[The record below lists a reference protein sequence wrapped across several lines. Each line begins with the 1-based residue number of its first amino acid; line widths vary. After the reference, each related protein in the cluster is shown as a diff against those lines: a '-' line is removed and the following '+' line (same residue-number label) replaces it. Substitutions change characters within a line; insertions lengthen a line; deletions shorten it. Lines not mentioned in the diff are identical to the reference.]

1 VISSTLFFSRQ
12 MSTINALFLLQN
24 NEMNTE
30 YNQRSGFGYFF
41 YGLELAFAPRIRR
54 FIILPLLANLLLV
67 GGALYYLFS
76 HLNGW
81 IDNWVGQLPEF
92 LSWLS
97 YLLWPLLAL
106 TIIATFSYFFSTLAN
121 FIAAPFNGL
130 LAEKVEEALTGQKVN
145 DEGIAT
151 VLKDVPRVL
160 AREWRKLLYVLP
172 KVIGLFIL
180 LLIPA
185 LGQTL
190 GPVLWFIFT
199 AWMLA
204 IQYCDYP
211 FDNHKVPFNDMRNT
225 LKQNQAKA
233 YTFGAVVS
241 IFTSIPILNLFVMPI
256 AVCGA
261 TAMWVNEFKR

>member
-1 VISSTLFFSRQ
+1 MQ
-12 MSTINALFLLQN
+12 AQ
-24 NEMNTE
+24 
-30 YNQRSGFGYFF
+30 QRSGLGYFF
-41 YGLELAFAPRIRR
+41 YGFDIAVSPGIRR
-54 FIILPLLANLLLV
+54 FVLMPLLTNILLV

-76 HLNGW
+76 HLDSW
-81 IDNWVGQLPEF
+81 INDWMGQIPDW

-97 YLLWPLLAL
+97 YILWPLLVI
-106 TIIATFSYFFSTLAN
+106 TILATFSYFFSTLAN

-130 LAEKVEEALTGQKVN
+130 LAEKVEEKLTGKKVN
-145 DEGIAT
+145 EDG
-151 VLKDVPRVL
+151 VLAVVKDVPRIM

-172 KVIGLFIL
+172 KAIGLFLL

-190 GPVLWFIFT
+190 GPILWFIFT

-211 FDNHKVPFNDMRNT
+211 FDNHKVSFNDMRNS
-225 LKQNQAKA
+225 LKQKQGKA
-233 YTFGAVVS
+233 YGFGFLVA
-241 IFTSIPILNLFVMPI
+241 FLTTIPIINLIVMPV

-261 TAMWVNEFKR
+261 TAMWVNEFKRNH